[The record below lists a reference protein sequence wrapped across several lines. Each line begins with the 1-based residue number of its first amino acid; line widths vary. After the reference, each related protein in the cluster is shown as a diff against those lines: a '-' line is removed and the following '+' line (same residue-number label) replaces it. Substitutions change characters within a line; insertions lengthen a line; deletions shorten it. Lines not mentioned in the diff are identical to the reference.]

1 MSLLNPFSLNSTPTT
16 KISSSLFAGHN
27 NNNNNTLGIFQNSG
41 IANNENLFQITN
53 NKNALNNNNFL
64 LTKNFGNIDNNESL
78 LFLNHN
84 QNIIQNQH
92 LDLNNPKIIQDIS
105 EYREVLLNIEKYSN
119 IYLFNLLKDYIFMH
133 IPEGKSSNNYNQYRP
148 FLGKANEIIS
158 GSEICEEITENDKN
172 PNSFFPNQINSFNT
186 LLDKFKNFEKRIF
199 INIANTLDNVKNL
212 EKLDK
217 KIDYEMNNNLSD
229 LKNCFL
235 KINILE
241 INLSSKI
248 AQYNYLVGEAK
259 ENVVNTQEIKDN
271 IKKANDNIDKN
282 NMADICKKIKKYSNE
297 NFMWQN
303 KNYIKDMN
311 KERINEMLDS
321 LLEIKNVMNF
331 IYDNNKKNLDII
343 IGMNKQSEK
352 IFK

>member
-1 MSLLNPFSLNSTPTT
+1 
-16 KISSSLFAGHN
+16 
-27 NNNNNTLGIFQNSG
+27 
-41 IANNENLFQITN
+41 
-53 NKNALNNNNFL
+53 
-64 LTKNFGNIDNNESL
+64 
-78 LFLNHN
+78 
-84 QNIIQNQH
+84 
-92 LDLNNPKIIQDIS
+92 
-105 EYREVLLNIEKYSN
+105 
-119 IYLFNLLKDYIFMH
+119 
-133 IPEGKSSNNYNQYRP
+133 
-148 FLGKANEIIS
+148 
-158 GSEICEEITENDKN
+158 
-172 PNSFFPNQINSFNT
+172 
-186 LLDKFKNFEKRIF
+186 
-199 INIANTLDNVKNL
+199 
-212 EKLDK
+212 
-217 KIDYEMNNNLSD
+217 MNNNLSD

-343 IGMNKQSEK
+343 TGMNKQSEK
-352 IFK
+352 IFKQK